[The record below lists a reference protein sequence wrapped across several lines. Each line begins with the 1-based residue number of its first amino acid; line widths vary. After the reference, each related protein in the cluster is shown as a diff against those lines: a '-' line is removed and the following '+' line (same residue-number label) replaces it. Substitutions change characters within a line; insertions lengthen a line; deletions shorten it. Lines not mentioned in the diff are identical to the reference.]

1 MMLSKKTVNQF
12 LKGMIAAAPAIPFVM
27 SKRKTPIAAYVL
39 GGVGIALAGGIAAL
53 LVFSPKTRTKALSAA
68 KNTYSKAEDKISH
81 LHLRNG
87 KIETPI
93 TNGIVDQGEYA
104 ETTGL

>member
-39 GGVGIALAGGIAAL
+39 GGLGIAVAGGIAAL
-53 LVFSPKTRTKALSAA
+53 MFFSPKTRTKALMAA
-68 KNTYSKAEDKISH
+68 KNTYGKVDSKIS
-81 LHLRNG
+81 HLRNG
-87 KIETPI
+87 KVETPI
-93 TNGIVDQGEYA
+93 TNGIVDHDDYHPV
-104 ETTGL
+104 TTGL